1 MNSKSNK
8 IKYNSN
14 LSKNKLR
21 TSVSPSY
28 KFLSLNNKKE
38 KINEPSS
45 HLNKS
50 YEKFSSNHLNNISK
64 SKINITKKN
73 ISVQNYISKKKQT
86 SPINNYANIYNH
98 NHSYSITQNISYP
111 IKNNINN
118 PIIKT
123 NYIPYKKG
131 NHNLQKSIH
140 LNTDLSVSRNSNL
153 NYVITEDN
161 SKKENKENIKSD
173 FLAKFM
179 SKKQNK
185 SLNKNNYSKIN
196 DLPNKINDGS
206 DTEFIIENNEENHF
220 INNQTKKELANIF
233 NDLESKLTIQLSE
246 NKTNNKI
253 KNFNI
258 LQNIFD
264 EIIKVFPESN
274 QHLLKIILKGY
285 NDLVN
290 YYLSENKNLKEQN
303 ENFKNKLSSLEKE
316 LSINQKLILE
326 KNKIIDE
333 IKKKSTNKSQEEK
346 SNSTKGSSFNPSSQD
361 KEIIGLNK
369 KRNSFQLERQQH
381 IKELNKKNIKDLDA
395 LYFYDKIIMNT
406 EEKNGPLKDNNGD
419 IIPLLDLDFDK
430 RYKQE
435 QDKIKKVFATKVHHN
450 KSYSNTSF
458 IKKAALSFNLK

>member
-28 KFLSLNNKKE
+28 KFLSLNHKKE
-38 KINEPSS
+38 KINESS
-45 HLNKS
+45 NHLNKS
-50 YEKFSSNHLNNISK
+50 YEKFSSKHLNNISN
-64 SKINITKKN
+64 SKLNITKKN

-118 PIIKT
+118 SIIKT
-123 NYIPYKKG
+123 NFIPYKNG
-131 NHNLQKSIH
+131 NHNLQKSLH

-220 INNQTKKELANIF
+220 INNKAKKELANIF

-290 YYLSENKNLKEQN
+290 YYL
-303 ENFKNKLSSLEKE
+303 
-316 LSINQKLILE
+316 
-326 KNKIIDE
+326 
-333 IKKKSTNKSQEEK
+333 
-346 SNSTKGSSFNPSSQD
+346 
-361 KEIIGLNK
+361 
-369 KRNSFQLERQQH
+369 
-381 IKELNKKNIKDLDA
+381 
-395 LYFYDKIIMNT
+395 
-406 EEKNGPLKDNNGD
+406 LKDHFF
-419 IIPLLDLDFDK
+419 LL
-430 RYKQE
+430 
-435 QDKIKKVFATKVHHN
+435 
-450 KSYSNTSF
+450 YS
-458 IKKAALSFNLK
+458 

>member
-8 IKYNSN
+8 IKYNTN

-28 KFLSLNNKKE
+28 KFLSLNHKKE
-38 KINEPSS
+38 KINESS
-45 HLNKS
+45 NHLNKS
-50 YEKFSSNHLNNISK
+50 YEKFSSKHLNNISN
-64 SKINITKKN
+64 SKLNVTKKN
-73 ISVQNYISKKKQT
+73 ISVQNYISKKKKT

-118 PIIKT
+118 SIIKT
-123 NYIPYKKG
+123 NFIPYKNG
-131 NHNLQKSIH
+131 NHNLQKSLH
-140 LNTDLSVSRNSNL
+140 LNTDLSVSRNSNM

-161 SKKENKENIKSD
+161 TKKDKKENMKSD

-185 SLNKNNYSKIN
+185 SLNKNN
-196 DLPNKINDGS
+196 DFPNKINDGS
-206 DTEFIIENNEENHF
+206 DTEFIIENNEKNHF
-220 INNQTKKELANIF
+220 INNKTKKELANIF

-246 NKTNNKI
+246 NKNNNKI

-258 LQNIFD
+258 LQNTFD
-264 EIIKVFPESN
+264 EIIKVFPVNN

-285 NDLVN
+285 NDIVN
-290 YYLSENKNLKEQN
+290 FYISENKNLKEQN
-303 ENFKNKLSSLEKE
+303 DNFKNKISSLEKE
-316 LSINQKLILE
+316 LSINKNLLLE

-333 IKKKSTNKSQEEK
+333 IKKKTNNKSQEEK

-430 RYKQE
+430 RYKKE

>member
-8 IKYNSN
+8 IKYNTN

-28 KFLSLNNKKE
+28 KFLSLNHKKE
-38 KINEPSS
+38 KINESS
-45 HLNKS
+45 NHLNKS
-50 YEKFSSNHLNNISK
+50 YEKFSSKHLNNISN
-64 SKINITKKN
+64 SKLNITKKN
-73 ISVQNYISKKKQT
+73 ISVQNYISKKKKT

-118 PIIKT
+118 SIIKT
-123 NYIPYKKG
+123 NFIPYKNG
-131 NHNLQKSIH
+131 NHNLQKSLH
-140 LNTDLSVSRNSNL
+140 LNTDLSVSRNSNM

-161 SKKENKENIKSD
+161 TKKDKKEKMKSD

-185 SLNKNNYSKIN
+185 SLNKNN
-196 DLPNKINDGS
+196 DFPNKINDGS
-206 DTEFIIENNEENHF
+206 DTEFIIENNEKNHF
-220 INNQTKKELANIF
+220 INNKTKKELANIF

-246 NKTNNKI
+246 NKNNNKI

-258 LQNIFD
+258 LQNTFD
-264 EIIKVFPESN
+264 EIIKVFPVNN

-285 NDLVN
+285 NDIVN
-290 YYLSENKNLKEQN
+290 FYISENKNLKEQN
-303 ENFKNKLSSLEKE
+303 DNFKNKISSLEKE
-316 LSINQKLILE
+316 LSINKNLLLE

-333 IKKKSTNKSQEEK
+333 IKKKTNNKSQEEK

-369 KRNSFQLERQQH
+369 KRNSFKIERQQH

>member
-8 IKYNSN
+8 IKYNTN

-28 KFLSLNNKKE
+28 KFLSLNHKKE
-38 KINEPSS
+38 KINESS
-45 HLNKS
+45 NHLNKS
-50 YEKFSSNHLNNISK
+50 YEKFSSKHLNNISN
-64 SKINITKKN
+64 SKLNITKKN
-73 ISVQNYISKKKQT
+73 ISVQNYISKKKKT

-118 PIIKT
+118 SIIKT
-123 NYIPYKKG
+123 NFIPYKNG
-131 NHNLQKSIH
+131 NHNLQKSLH
-140 LNTDLSVSRNSNL
+140 LNTDLSVSRNSNM

-161 SKKENKENIKSD
+161 TKKDKKENMKSD

-185 SLNKNNYSKIN
+185 SLNKNN
-196 DLPNKINDGS
+196 DFPNKINDGS
-206 DTEFIIENNEENHF
+206 DTEFIIENNEKNHF
-220 INNQTKKELANIF
+220 INNKTKKELANIF

-246 NKTNNKI
+246 NKNNNKI

-258 LQNIFD
+258 LQNTFD
-264 EIIKVFPESN
+264 EIIKVFPVNN

-285 NDLVN
+285 NDIVN
-290 YYLSENKNLKEQN
+290 FYISENKNLKEQN
-303 ENFKNKLSSLEKE
+303 DNFKNKISSLEKE
-316 LSINQKLILE
+316 LSINKNLLLE

-333 IKKKSTNKSQEEK
+333 IKKKTNNKSQEEK

-430 RYKQE
+430 RYKKE

>member
-8 IKYNSN
+8 IKYNTN

-28 KFLSLNNKKE
+28 KFLSLNHKKE
-38 KINEPSS
+38 KINESS
-45 HLNKS
+45 NHLNKS
-50 YEKFSSNHLNNISK
+50 YEKFSSKHLNIISN
-64 SKINITKKN
+64 SKLNITKKN
-73 ISVQNYISKKKQT
+73 ISVQNYISKKKKT

-118 PIIKT
+118 SIIKT
-123 NYIPYKKG
+123 NFIPYKNG
-131 NHNLQKSIH
+131 NHNLQKSLH
-140 LNTDLSVSRNSNL
+140 LNTDLSVSRNSNM

-161 SKKENKENIKSD
+161 TKKDKKEKMKSD

-185 SLNKNNYSKIN
+185 SLNKNN
-196 DLPNKINDGS
+196 DFPNKINDGS
-206 DTEFIIENNEENHF
+206 DTEFIIENNEKNHF
-220 INNQTKKELANIF
+220 INNKTKKELANIF

-246 NKTNNKI
+246 NKNNNKI

-258 LQNIFD
+258 LQNTFD
-264 EIIKVFPESN
+264 EIIKVFPVNN

-285 NDLVN
+285 NDIVN
-290 YYLSENKNLKEQN
+290 FYISENKNLKEQN
-303 ENFKNKLSSLEKE
+303 DNFKNKISSLEKE
-316 LSINQKLILE
+316 LSINKNLLLE
-326 KNKIIDE
+326 KNKIINE
-333 IKKKSTNKSQEEK
+333 IKKKTNNKSQEEK

-430 RYKQE
+430 RYKKE

>member
-8 IKYNSN
+8 IKYNTN

-28 KFLSLNNKKE
+28 KFLSLNHKKE
-38 KINEPSS
+38 KINESS
-45 HLNKS
+45 NHLNKS
-50 YEKFSSNHLNNISK
+50 YEKFSSKHLNNISN
-64 SKINITKKN
+64 SKLKKKKKN
-73 ISVQNYISKKKQT
+73 ISVKNYISKKKKT

-118 PIIKT
+118 SIIKT
-123 NYIPYKKG
+123 NFIPYKNG
-131 NHNLQKSIH
+131 NHNLQKSLH
-140 LNTDLSVSRNSNL
+140 LNTDLSVSRNSNM

-161 SKKENKENIKSD
+161 TKKDKKENMKSD

-185 SLNKNNYSKIN
+185 SLNKNN
-196 DLPNKINDGS
+196 DFPNKINDGS
-206 DTEFIIENNEENHF
+206 DTEFIIENNEKNHF
-220 INNQTKKELANIF
+220 INNKTKKELANIF

-246 NKTNNKI
+246 NKNNNKI

-258 LQNIFD
+258 LQNTFD
-264 EIIKVFPESN
+264 EIIKVFPVNN

-285 NDLVN
+285 NDIVN
-290 YYLSENKNLKEQN
+290 FYISENKNLKEQN
-303 ENFKNKLSSLEKE
+303 DNFKNKISSLEKE
-316 LSINQKLILE
+316 LSINKNLLLE

-333 IKKKSTNKSQEEK
+333 IKKKTNNKSQEEK

-430 RYKQE
+430 RYKKE

>member
-50 YEKFSSNHLNNISK
+50 YEKFSSKHLNNISK

-118 PIIKT
+118 SIIKT
-123 NYIPYKKG
+123 NFIPYKNG
-131 NHNLQKSIH
+131 NHNLQKSLH
-140 LNTDLSVSRNSNL
+140 LNTDLSVSRNSNM

-161 SKKENKENIKSD
+161 TKKDKKENMKSD

-185 SLNKNNYSKIN
+185 SLNKNN
-196 DLPNKINDGS
+196 DFPNKINDGS
-206 DTEFIIENNEENHF
+206 DTEFIIENNEKNHF
-220 INNQTKKELANIF
+220 INNKTKKELANIF

-246 NKTNNKI
+246 NKNNNKI

-258 LQNIFD
+258 LQNTFD
-264 EIIKVFPESN
+264 EIIKVFPVNN

-285 NDLVN
+285 NDIVN
-290 YYLSENKNLKEQN
+290 FYISENKNLKEQN
-303 ENFKNKLSSLEKE
+303 DNFKNKISSLEKE
-316 LSINQKLILE
+316 LSINKNLLLE

-333 IKKKSTNKSQEEK
+333 IKKKTNNKSQEEK

-430 RYKQE
+430 RYKKE

>member
-8 IKYNSN
+8 IKYNTN

-28 KFLSLNNKKE
+28 KFLSLNHKKE
-38 KINEPSS
+38 KINESS
-45 HLNKS
+45 NHLNKS
-50 YEKFSSNHLNNISK
+50 YEKFSSKHLNNISN
-64 SKINITKKN
+64 SKLNITKKN
-73 ISVQNYISKKKQT
+73 ISVQNYISKKKKT

-118 PIIKT
+118 SIIKT
-123 NYIPYKKG
+123 NFIPYKAG

-140 LNTDLSVSRNSNL
+140 LNTDLSVSRNSNM

-161 SKKENKENIKSD
+161 TKKDKKENMKSD

-185 SLNKNNYSKIN
+185 SLNKNN
-196 DLPNKINDGS
+196 DFPNKINDGS

-246 NKTNNKI
+246 NKNNNKI

-258 LQNIFD
+258 LQNTFD
-264 EIIKVFPESN
+264 EIIKVFPVNN

-285 NDLVN
+285 NDIVN
-290 YYLSENKNLKEQN
+290 FYISENKNLKEQN
-303 ENFKNKLSSLEKE
+303 DNFKNKISSLEKE
-316 LSINQKLILE
+316 LSINKNLLLE

-369 KRNSFQLERQQH
+369 KRNSFQLERQQY

-430 RYKQE
+430 RYKKE

>member
-8 IKYNSN
+8 IKYNTN

-28 KFLSLNNKKE
+28 KFLSLNHKKE
-38 KINEPSS
+38 KINESS
-45 HLNKS
+45 NHLNKS
-50 YEKFSSNHLNNISK
+50 YEKFSSKHLNNISK

-118 PIIKT
+118 SIIKT
-123 NYIPYKKG
+123 NFIPYKNG
-131 NHNLQKSIH
+131 NHNLQKSLH
-140 LNTDLSVSRNSNL
+140 LNTDLSVSRNSNM

-161 SKKENKENIKSD
+161 TKKDKKENMKSD

-185 SLNKNNYSKIN
+185 SLNKNN
-196 DLPNKINDGS
+196 DFPNKINDGS
-206 DTEFIIENNEENHF
+206 DTEFIIENNEKNHF
-220 INNQTKKELANIF
+220 INNKTKKELANIF

-246 NKTNNKI
+246 NKNNNKI

-258 LQNIFD
+258 LQNTFD
-264 EIIKVFPESN
+264 EIIKVFPVNN

-285 NDLVN
+285 NDIVN
-290 YYLSENKNLKEQN
+290 FYISENKNLKEQN
-303 ENFKNKLSSLEKE
+303 DNFKNKISSLEKE
-316 LSINQKLILE
+316 LSINKNLLLE

-333 IKKKSTNKSQEEK
+333 IKKKTNNKSQEEK

-430 RYKQE
+430 RYKKE

>member
-8 IKYNSN
+8 IKYNTN

-28 KFLSLNNKKE
+28 KFLSLNHKKE
-38 KINEPSS
+38 KINESS
-45 HLNKS
+45 NHLNKS
-50 YEKFSSNHLNNISK
+50 YEKFSSKHLNNISN
-64 SKINITKKN
+64 SKLNITKKN
-73 ISVQNYISKKKQT
+73 ISVQNYISKKKKT

-118 PIIKT
+118 SIIKT
-123 NYIPYKKG
+123 NFIPYKNG
-131 NHNLQKSIH
+131 NHNLQKSLH
-140 LNTDLSVSRNSNL
+140 LNTDLSVSRNSNM

-161 SKKENKENIKSD
+161 TKKDKKENMKSD

-185 SLNKNNYSKIN
+185 SLNKNN
-196 DLPNKINDGS
+196 DFPNKINDGS
-206 DTEFIIENNEENHF
+206 DTEFIIENNEKNHF
-220 INNQTKKELANIF
+220 INNKTKKELANIF

-246 NKTNNKI
+246 NKNNNKI

-258 LQNIFD
+258 LQNTFD
-264 EIIKVFPESN
+264 EIIKVFPVNN
-274 QHLLKIILKGY
+274 QHLLKVLLKGY
-285 NDLVN
+285 NDIVN
-290 YYLSENKNLKEQN
+290 FYISENKNLKEQN
-303 ENFKNKLSSLEKE
+303 DNFKNKISSLEKE
-316 LSINQKLILE
+316 LSINKNLLLE

-333 IKKKSTNKSQEEK
+333 IKKKTNNKSQEEK

-406 EEKNGPLKDNNGD
+406 EEKNGPLRDNNGD
-419 IIPLLDLDFDK
+419 LIPLLDLDFDK
-430 RYKQE
+430 RYKKE